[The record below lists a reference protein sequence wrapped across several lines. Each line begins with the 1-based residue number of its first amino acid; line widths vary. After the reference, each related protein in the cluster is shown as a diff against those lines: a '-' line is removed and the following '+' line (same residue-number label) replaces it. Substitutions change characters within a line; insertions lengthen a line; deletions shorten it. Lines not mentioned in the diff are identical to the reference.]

1 MFLKIH
7 ISWIGF
13 FTERTDRFVKFWL
26 KESLG
31 ASWHWYRYEYA
42 VQRGSIHCHGVAK
55 LNNDPGLWELTEIA
69 LQGFLASKYINENKG
84 NLSAEEMLEL
94 ESKKNQGIQAESV
107 VCQYVGFILTTWNPC
122 SPEEAWSKP
131 ESHPC
136 QTPYLSLND
145 KQKEEDYVN
154 LLKSV
159 ERHTIDIHNIL

>member
-1 MFLKIH
+1 M
-7 ISWIGF
+7 
-13 FTERTDRFVKFWL
+13 KFWL

-55 LNNDPGLWELTEIA
+55 LNNDPGLCELTEIA

-84 NLSAEEMLEL
+84 SLSEEEMLEL

-107 VCQYVGFILTTWNPC
+107 VCQYVDFILTTWNPC
-122 SPEEAWSKP
+122 SPEEGWSKP
-131 ESHPC
+131 DSHPC

-145 KQKEEDYVN
+145 KQKEQDCEFI
-154 LLKSV
+154 
-159 ERHTIDIHNIL
+159 EFC